1 MGRQCC
7 CAGVPVLLTMWDT
20 SISVTNGNPGSPSMT
35 ARTWCTGS
43 YAISSARSSPQ
54 SALEP
59 ANPFHEAM
67 QGAMPVGPSQS
78 PATPVGMVAS
88 TMGGVG
94 GFLVKSIVLR
104 SKTTTE
110 ELPFPENRTMPLG
123 VTSSPSGP
131 DIGLTPLPR
140 EAQHCAPGNPPK
152 LPLAPKP
159 EAR

>member
-1 MGRQCC
+1 MCD
-7 CAGVPVLLTMWDT
+7 M
-20 SISVTNGNPGSPSMT
+20 SIKVTNGNPGSPSMT

-59 ANPFHEAM
+59 ANPFQEAM
-67 QGAMPVGPSQS
+67 QGDMPDGPSQS

-94 GFLVKSIVLR
+94 GFMARFMVLR

-110 ELPFPENRTMPLG
+110 ELPFPLNRILPSG

-131 DIGLTPLPR
+131 DIGFTPLER
-140 EAQHCAPGNPPK
+140 EAQHWAPGNPPK